1 MLFIRF
7 LYDLLIIGSQ
17 CIYWLIYEEGSGL
30 NVNKTISVFQALT
43 IIILAVGF
51 SNHVTIIPLLLH
63 VGMRDSWVSVLLT
76 YLLSNLW
83 LLLPYYIAKTT
94 GQQSLFD
101 WLRQQYGKWAA
112 RFLIWPAAIYV
123 LFIAALTIR
132 ETTKW
137 VSITYLPRTPG
148 TVVAGS
154 LILLCLFIAGSGIRP
169 IAITTGI
176 LLPLVWLLGYFVMSA
191 NFQYKDYS
199 KIFPIFTDGLEP
211 VLNAMVYAGGGFIE
225 IIILLLFKHNI
236 EKPIRLLYWFILAF
250 ILAGLTM
257 GPLIGSMATYGPV
270 ESANQRYPAFEQ
282 WRLVTIGKYI
292 AHVDFLALF
301 QWLSGAFIRISL
313 AIYILLDF
321 CKPDSRLLK
330 RFILF
335 ILLFILL
342 GIAVAPISDMNFIN
356 WIKTRYYPYSFFAVL
371 AYSIL
376 LSLLVFAKSHL
387 KRRKPS

>member
-1 MLFIRF
+1 
-7 LYDLLIIGSQ
+7 
-17 CIYWLIYEEGSGL
+17 
-30 NVNKTISVFQALT
+30 
-43 IIILAVGF
+43 
-51 SNHVTIIPLLLH
+51 
-63 VGMRDSWVSVLLT
+63 
-76 YLLSNLW
+76 
-83 LLLPYYIAKTT
+83 
-94 GQQSLFD
+94 
-101 WLRQQYGKWAA
+101 
-112 RFLIWPAAIYV
+112 
-123 LFIAALTIR
+123 
-132 ETTKW
+132 
-137 VSITYLPRTPG
+137 
-148 TVVAGS
+148 
-154 LILLCLFIAGSGIRP
+154 
-169 IAITTGI
+169 
-176 LLPLVWLLGYFVMSA
+176 
-191 NFQYKDYS
+191 
-199 KIFPIFTDGLEP
+199 
-211 VLNAMVYAGGGFIE
+211 
-225 IIILLLFKHNI
+225 
-236 EKPIRLLYWFILAF
+236 
-250 ILAGLTM
+250 
-257 GPLIGSMATYGPV
+257 MATYGPV